1 MRKPCRKVGQPPI
14 ISRNFARGDKAT
26 WDVGR
31 RSVTIRNFPPPWAR
45 WMGKGP
51 GGWKLCAFESFSRI
65 TYEIDWKR
73 EVSRY
78 LWYTV
83 AWTTTLKKPPLVLFQ
98 KKLEFFR
105 SEFTFFNH
113 FSSFCCSLN
122 AIQNILCRWLC
133 REGKWDFEVKGDLE
147 IKRLEVYREYLFRE
161 AEISLKSL
169 FKIIW
174 KKSKFRNLINTLKLF
189 FVSNIIIFW
198 NFYIWNCL
206 KFNCNRII
214 SQCLSLNSF

>member
-1 MRKPCRKVGQPPI
+1 MNI
-14 ISRNFARGDKAT
+14 IFAREIFHPPYIRTGEETVSKSWAT
-26 WDVGR
+26 PYNFPEFHSR
-31 RSVTIRNFPPPWAR
+31 RQSYLRCRTIRSVTIRNFPPPWAR

-147 IKRLEVYREYLFRE
+147 IKRLEVYREYLFR
-161 AEISLKSL
+161 
-169 FKIIW
+169 
-174 KKSKFRNLINTLKLF
+174 
-189 FVSNIIIFW
+189 NIAQIVI
-198 NFYIWNCL
+198 
-206 KFNCNRII
+206 
-214 SQCLSLNSF
+214 

>member
-1 MRKPCRKVGQPPI
+1 MMILLLTRMNIIFARKIFHLAYIPMRKPCRKVGHPPI

-26 WDVGR
+26 WNVGR

-51 GGWKLCAFESFSRI
+51 GGWKLCALESFSRI

-98 KKLEFFR
+98 KASSNSLWIH
-105 SEFTFFNH
+105 SH
-113 FSSFCCSLN
+113 FSLFSLS
-122 AIQNILCRWLC
+122 A
-133 REGKWDFEVKGDLE
+133 
-147 IKRLEVYREYLFRE
+147 VY
-161 AEISLKSL
+161 
-169 FKIIW
+169 
-174 KKSKFRNLINTLKLF
+174 
-189 FVSNIIIFW
+189 
-198 NFYIWNCL
+198 
-206 KFNCNRII
+206 
-214 SQCLSLNSF
+214 